1 MEKKSITVYDIA
13 KEAGVSP
20 ATVSRVLTGSA
31 AVNEEK
37 KKKILQIIEK
47 YNFQP
52 NALARGLFK
61 KETKTIGIILPDVRN
76 PFFSTIYSM
85 ADNAALKQ
93 GYTMMLC
100 NSMSN
105 SELESKYLIS
115 LIEKQVD
122 ALIFMGGRINS
133 LNISEDEKKEL
144 QLISERKPLILING
158 VVEGLDCYKVNTEE
172 DKGIEMLVDYL
183 VSLGHKKI
191 GVIGG
196 ENNITST
203 NIKHSAFERAMQK
216 NGIEI
221 NRHWIITDGYS
232 IEAGRKLLKKITRN
246 KDKPTAVIAIND
258 FVAVGAIRGAKEL
271 GLKIPDDISITGFD
285 DTYLSEIV
293 SPQLTTVSHNYE
305 MVGGRVVELIINAIL
320 KKDVEKELWIPTKL
334 VVRES
339 CKKL

>member
-1 MEKKSITVYDIA
+1 MEKKNITVYDIA
-13 KEAGVSP
+13 REAGVSP
-20 ATVSRVLTGSA
+20 ATVSRVLTGNA

-37 KKKILQIIEK
+37 KKKILEIIEK

-105 SELESKYLIS
+105 SELESKYMTNL
-115 LIEKQVD
+115 LERQVD
-122 ALIFMGGRINS
+122 ALIFMGGRINN
-133 LNISEDEKKEL
+133 LNISEEEKKEL
-144 QLISERKPLILING
+144 HIISERKPLILING
-158 VVEGLDCYKVNTEE
+158 VVKGVDCYKITTEE
-172 DKGIEMLVDYL
+172 DKGIEILVDYL

-196 ENNITST
+196 EENITST
-203 NIKHSAFERAMQK
+203 IIKHRAFERAMNR
-216 NGIEI
+216 NGIEV
-221 NRHWIITDGYS
+221 NKDWIITGGYS
-232 IEAGRKLLKKITRN
+232 IESGTKLVNKIARK

-305 MVGGRVVELIINAIL
+305 MVGERVVELIINAIS
-320 KKDVEKELWIPTKL
+320 KKDIEKEIWIPTSL
-334 VVRES
+334 VIRES